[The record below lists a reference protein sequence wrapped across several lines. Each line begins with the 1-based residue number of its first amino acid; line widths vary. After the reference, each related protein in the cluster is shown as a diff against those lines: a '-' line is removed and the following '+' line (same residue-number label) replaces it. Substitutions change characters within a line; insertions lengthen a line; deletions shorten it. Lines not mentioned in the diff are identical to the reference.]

1 LQSTSFFHRF
11 HIRYSAR
18 ALYEADLGE
27 ASAIGSVFM
36 KLPALVQTA
45 ATDYLSQIRQSA
57 DDSIKRTQFNL
68 TICYVNGFD
77 ADDLGKASRLI
88 LGTARLQMLYIN
100 IFQHIHGADRVD
112 ASEELEWLR
121 AAASRGNRLA
131 LERVKRF
138 FNAEHAEMK
147 RLYQSALSPGT
158 CPNCFWGES
167 SENLNRL
174 CERLDRINW
183 RKAFVRLAIIYE

>member
-1 LQSTSFFHRF
+1 
-11 HIRYSAR
+11 
-18 ALYEADLGE
+18 
-27 ASAIGSVFM
+27 
-36 KLPALVQTA
+36 VQTA
-45 ATDYLSQIRQSA
+45 VTDCLSQIKQSA
-57 DDSIKRTQFNL
+57 DDSIKRAQFNL
-68 TICYVNGFD
+68 AICYINGF

-88 LGTARLQMLYIN
+88 LGAARLQMLYIN
-100 IFQHIHGADRVD
+100 IFQHIHDADRVD

-147 RLYQSALSPGT
+147 RLYQSALSPDT

-167 SENLNRL
+167 SDRL
-174 CERLDRINW
+174 CERLDWINW
-183 RKAFVRLAIIYE
+183 RKAFVRLAIIYELSELITGLLSKDASLVNEAHVHTM